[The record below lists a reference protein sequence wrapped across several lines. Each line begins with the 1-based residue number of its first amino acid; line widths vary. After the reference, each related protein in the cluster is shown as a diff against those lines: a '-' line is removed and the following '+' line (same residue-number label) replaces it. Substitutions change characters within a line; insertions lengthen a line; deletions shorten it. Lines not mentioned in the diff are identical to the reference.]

1 MKSYEKFLASKR
13 NEGANHGFQP
23 VFMPDGLFDF
33 QKHLVDW
40 SLRKGRGA
48 LFEDCGLGKTY
59 QFLVWAEN
67 VHRHTNKPVLIL
79 APLAVSA
86 QIVREA
92 NKFDMEITRS
102 YDDGVIG
109 KGVTVTNY
117 EQLHRFSSG
126 NLAGVVCDESS
137 ILKSFDG
144 TRRKAITSFM
154 RKIPYRL
161 LATATA
167 APNDYTELGTSSEA
181 LGYMGHMDML
191 NRFFKNDM
199 NNSSTKRMY
208 GEAAKWRFKGYAEI
222 PFWRWVTSWAKAI
235 RKPSD
240 IGYENKGFDLPPL
253 NIKNHLIDFE
263 YIPNGELFSYPAM
276 TLRTQRE
283 ESKRSITER
292 CEKVAEL
299 VSGTGNPALIWCH
312 RNEEGDL
319 LESLIDGSVQVAGKH
334 SDAV

>member
-1 MKSYEKFLASKR
+1 
-13 NEGANHGFQP
+13 
-23 VFMPDGLFDF
+23 
-33 QKHLVDW
+33 
-40 SLRKGRGA
+40 
-48 LFEDCGLGKTY
+48 
-59 QFLVWAEN
+59 
-67 VHRHTNKPVLIL
+67 
-79 APLAVSA
+79 
-86 QIVREA
+86 
-92 NKFDMEITRS
+92 
-102 YDDGVIG
+102 
-109 KGVTVTNY
+109 
-117 EQLHRFSSG
+117 
-126 NLAGVVCDESS
+126 
-137 ILKSFDG
+137 
-144 TRRKAITSFM
+144 
-154 RKIPYRL
+154 
-161 LATATA
+161 
-167 APNDYTELGTSSEA
+167 
-181 LGYMGHMDML
+181 ML

-263 YIPNGELFSYPAM
+263 YIPNGELFSSPAM

-299 VSGTGNPALIWCH
+299 VSRTGNPALIWCH

-334 SDAV
+334 SDAVKETRLMAFADQEARVLITKPRIGAWGLNFQHCSHVCYFPSHSYEAFYQSIRRCWRFGQKHPVTVDVVLTPGEERILANLEKKSQLASLMFENLVNEMNNSLSIDHSKHYSTKLELPQWL